1 MSPEA
6 APAEPRTIM
15 VYSMGEVIGDG
26 LIKLPFIA
34 ALRDAYPDAHI
45 AWCAGKAEVGTVY
58 AGPLKPIVAGC
69 IDEILTAEPTGS
81 KFSDHFGNPF
91 GGRRF
96 DLVIDTQSNLARSL
110 FARRAARDF
119 ISPSGGF
126 LLSRAR
132 PPKDEAWPETMLGR
146 LARLL
151 ELARG
156 RAVPLRPLPLKDPRS
171 LAAAR
176 ALLPD
181 GPAYIGFAP
190 GAGGVEKRWPLDRY
204 IALARLAAAA
214 GYAPVFFIGPKEA
227 GEDAAIRA
235 ALPAALLPQLNR
247 ADDFADVD
255 GPLLTIALA
264 GRLKAAVANDAG
276 PGHML
281 AAGGAPLLSLPLTRG
296 KAAKFKPS
304 ASRLRQIVAEDFG
317 GGMEA
322 VGVEPVWSGLQALLA
337 ETGA

>member
-1 MSPEA
+1 
-6 APAEPRTIM
+6 M

-34 ALRDAYPDAHI
+34 ALRDAYPTARI
-45 AWCAGKAEVGTVY
+45 VWCAGKASVGTVY
-58 AGPLKPIVAGC
+58 AGALKPIVSGS
-69 IDEILTAEPTGS
+69 IDEILTAEPTGA

-96 DLVIDTQSNLARSL
+96 DLVIDTQSNFTRSL

-119 ISPSGGF
+119 ISPSANF
-126 LLSRAR
+126 LLSRAK
-132 PPKDEAWPETMLGR
+132 PPKDEPWPDTMLGR
-146 LARLL
+146 MAKLL

-156 RAVPLRPLPLKDPRS
+156 YAIPLRPLPLKDPRS
-171 LAAAR
+171 LAAAK

-190 GAGGVEKRWPLDRY
+190 GAGGVEKRWPLERY
-204 IALARLAAAA
+204 IALARLAADA
-214 GYAPVFFIGPKEA
+214 GYTPIFFIGPKEV

-235 ALPAALLPQLNR
+235 ALPSARLPQLNR
-247 ADDFADVD
+247 TDDFADVD

-281 AAGGAPLLSLPLTRG
+281 AAGAAPLLSLPLTHG

-304 ASRLRQIVAEDFG
+304 TPHLRQIVAEDFG

-322 VGVEPVWSGLQALLA
+322 IGVEPVWAGLQALLA
-337 ETGA
+337 ETAA